1 MPILDA
7 PQIVWCPSWMG
18 GRGDSDYL
26 QGRGDLNIKEL
37 YAWDQLEFLLIPHI

>member
-18 GRGDSDYL
+18 ERGDSNYL
-26 QGRGDLNIKEL
+26 QGRGDLNIKKL
-37 YAWDQLEFLLIPHI
+37 YT